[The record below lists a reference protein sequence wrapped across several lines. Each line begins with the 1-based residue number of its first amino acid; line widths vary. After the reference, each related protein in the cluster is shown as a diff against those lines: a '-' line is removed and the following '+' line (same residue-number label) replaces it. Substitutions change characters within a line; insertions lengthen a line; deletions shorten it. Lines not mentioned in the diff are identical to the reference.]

1 MRVPPPRRGYNMT
14 TKAIIS
20 ALALFIAAGAVTEA
34 AATEPL
40 VLFAS
45 RTKLMKLAEPPGT
58 IVVGN
63 PSIADVTVNGSQVF
77 LHGRNYGATN
87 IMIFDAKGDVTHD
100 FEVVVQEGAQNNVTI
115 YKAGASLTY
124 ACIDDCQPTLRPGDM
139 PTFTNDIAKQFKLI
153 TGLASGQQSSD
164 GTESAPTPPPAQ

>member
-1 MRVPPPRRGYNMT
+1 MLVSLPRRGIHMK

-20 ALALFIAAGAVTEA
+20 ALALIITAGAAT
-34 AATEPL
+34 ATEPL

-45 RTKLMKLAEPPGT
+45 RTKMMQLAQPPGT

-77 LHGRNYGATN
+77 LHGRNYGSTN
-87 IMIFDAKGDVTHD
+87 IMIFDAKGDIAHD
-100 FEVVVQEGAQNNVTI
+100 FEVVVQEGAQNHVTI

-124 ACIDDCQPTLRPGDM
+124 ACINDCQPTLRPGDM
-139 PTFTNDIAKQFKLI
+139 PAFTSDIAKQFKLI
-153 TGLASGQQSSD
+153 TGLATGQQASD
-164 GTESAPTPPPAQ
+164 GVENAPAPPAPPAQ